1 MPQSQSQYLKEELW
15 SEENIDEAKPDES
28 WQTGAQHP
36 SQVEILPVGGHQGGS
51 WEKWLNLF
59 ILHKNL
65 ILTSETGEDCGGDEE
80 SSWHKAGVHR
90 DGQLEERS
98 HTKTSQKSKSHQHRH
113 SGAAILAVIRGHEE
127 TYSQSSSDQ
136 WVENASATKEISAQ
150 VDVGPGRGGQHR
162 HGEAGVDVLQVGPHM
177 RLTANNKIK

>member
-1 MPQSQSQYLKEELW
+1 LHEKDENLSENLDEVNEEIQGVGNEVLVSVPGLPDDQLCVEHDEATEDSQTDPNVCLEQELRP
-15 SEENIDEAKPDES
+15 EENIDEAKPDEGG
-28 WQTGAQHP
+28 QTRAQHS
-36 SQVEILPVGGHQGGS
+36 SQVEILPVRGHQGGS
-51 WEKWLNLF
+51 
-59 ILHKNL
+59 
-65 ILTSETGEDCGGDEE
+65 SETGEDSGGDEE

-136 WVENASATKEISAQ
+136 
-150 VDVGPGRGGQHR
+150 
-162 HGEAGVDVLQVGPHM
+162 
-177 RLTANNKIK
+177 